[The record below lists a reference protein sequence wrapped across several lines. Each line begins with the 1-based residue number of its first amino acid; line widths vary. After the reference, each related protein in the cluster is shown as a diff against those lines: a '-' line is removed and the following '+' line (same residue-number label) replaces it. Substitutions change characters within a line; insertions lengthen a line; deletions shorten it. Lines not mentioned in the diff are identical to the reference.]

1 MFRMPT
7 LSHFQSYSR
16 IPQVLEQCVLD
27 ALASR
32 RRLDHT
38 LIHGHAGTGKGLLA
52 QALVRDY
59 APPQAIELDA
69 RRGSCPEALWH
80 CIQIVGNGG
89 ILIIRHIDK
98 LDPMSERLL
107 EVTLD
112 PRLRTPDAPI
122 PSALRVIMQQT
133 NPYATRSADIDRAL
147 EDLRELAGDDEKSAG
162 PDRDQSA
169 ERGSTEDSGPGEPR
183 GRGSNRSDDASD
195 AESDGDDETDGDAD
209 DAMDRRRRASRRA
222 ALGMQGL
229 PAPTSEEHRRKLS
242 RAWRRVPAFTLV
254 ATTEDCDSVD
264 DALLQRFERRTHL
277 RNDPKALRTVLIR
290 ALQARGVTLEPDAL
304 PLAERVLA
312 SVIDGTEP
320 LVRAILTRAAIE
332 DVDRIDAE
340 LFRSIAHEDLADILP
355 TESFARSL
363 LLLHPPQRLARAD
376 DAAIEAMAERHCWS
390 PSTIR
395 AAVLTIHRLSWVE
408 HVNASIAASFEIE
421 TKKPTRPIAA
431 PIDGETQEQ
440 APASN
445 AGGEA
450 CSASSAP
457 SDTPETPMA
466 KVSTPTTPATV
477 EAPSTSA
484 IPTTPASPAEIGA
497 MEPSSRSI
505 DTTTPT
511 SLDAERPAPTMHAR
525 NPLDAHDPSTDDGPG
540 PNANPTP
547 HDRDDLTA

>member
-38 LIHGHAGTGKGLLA
+38 LVHGHAGTGKWLLA

-89 ILIIRHIDK
+89 ILVIRHIDK

-122 PSALRVIMQQT
+122 PSALRMIMQRT

-147 EDLRELAGDDEKSAG
+147 EELHELESDDEKSAG
-162 PDRDQSA
+162 SDCDLNA
-169 ERGSTEDSGPGEPR
+169 ERGSTEDSGRGESR
-183 GRGSNRSDDASD
+183 GRGPKQSDDAPD

-209 DAMDRRRRASRRA
+209 EAMDRRRRASRRA
-222 ALGMQGL
+222 ALDMQGL
-229 PAPTSEEHRRKLS
+229 PVPTSEEHRRKLS

-254 ATTEDCDSVD
+254 ATSEDCDSVD

-290 ALQARGVTLEPDAL
+290 ALQAKGVTLAPDAL

-320 LVRAILTRAAIE
+320 LVRAIVTRAAIE
-332 DVDRIDAE
+332 DADRIDAE

-376 DAAIEAMAERHCWS
+376 DAAIDAMAERHCWS
-390 PSTIR
+390 PSTVR
-395 AAVLTIHRLSWVE
+395 SAVLTIHRLSWVE

-421 TKKPTRPIAA
+421 TKKPTPPIAT
-431 PIDGETQEQ
+431 PIDDATGQQ
-440 APASN
+440 APTSN
-445 AGGEA
+445 AVGEV
-450 CSASSAP
+450 SSTSPAP
-457 SDTPETPMA
+457 SDAPMTPVA
-466 KVSTPTTPATV
+466 KVSTPTTPTTV
-477 EAPSTSA
+477 ETPASSA
-484 IPTTPASPAEIGA
+484 IPTTPASPAEISA
-497 MEPSSRSI
+497 MEPVSQGI
-505 DTTTPT
+505 DATAPT
-511 SLDAERPAPTMHAR
+511 NLEAECPAPTVHAR
-525 NPLDAHDPSTDDGPG
+525 DPLGAHDPSTSDGPG
-540 PNANPTP
+540 PSADLTP
-547 HDRDDLTA
+547 HDRDDLAA